1 MNYAIGYKG
10 ITDWTIKEIES
21 LNENDALAICESRET
36 IKGHEIYFVDFGG
49 YFGFSALVFR
59 NGGYLHYC
67 NDYELHHKGHSHEW
81 LVTWYRDTLNNKLFT
96 DSELEKPSADYQ
108 EEQNKEYYIRNYYIM
123 QVPYISAFRICTTEK
138 DEKQFKKET
147 AGMIYNPLSFCYV
160 KPEYKDFIQKQAALY
175 KAMQDAKKNN
185 VNDFEFQKNAF
196 LREMFNH
203 EYGINWQA
211 DFDTLS
217 AFGRITWNRD
227 ENINDWFAELKFT
240 DIQKRAYFAARKEYY
255 ETANL

>member
-10 ITDWTIKEIES
+10 ITNWTIKEIES

-36 IKGHEIYFVDFGG
+36 IKGHEVYFVDFGG

-59 NGGYLHYC
+59 NGGYLYYC

-81 LVTWYRDTLNNKLFT
+81 LATWYRDTLNNKLFT
-96 DSELEKPSADYQ
+96 DSEFGKPSADYQ

-160 KPEYKDFIQKQAALY
+160 RPEYKDFIQKQAALY

-211 DFDTLS
+211 DHDTLS
-217 AFGRITWNRD
+217 AFGSVSWHGD
-227 ENINDWFAELKFT
+227 DLGAYFKELGFN
-240 DIQKRAYFAARKEYY
+240 DIQKKAYITARAEYY
-255 ETANL
+255 EKASF

>member
-10 ITDWTIKEIES
+10 ITNWTIKEIES

-36 IKGHEIYFVDFGG
+36 IKGHEVYFVDFGG

-59 NGGYLHYC
+59 NGGYLYYC

-81 LVTWYRDTLNNKLFT
+81 LATWYRDTLNNKLFT
-96 DSELEKPSADYQ
+96 DSEFGKPSADYQ

-160 KPEYKDFIQKQAALY
+160 RPEYKDFIQKQAALY

-211 DFDTLS
+211 DHDTLS
-217 AFGRITWNRD
+217 AFGSVSWHGD
-227 ENINDWFAELKFT
+227 DLGAYFKELGFN
-240 DIQKRAYFAARKEYY
+240 DIQKKAYIAARAEYY
-255 ETANL
+255 EKASF